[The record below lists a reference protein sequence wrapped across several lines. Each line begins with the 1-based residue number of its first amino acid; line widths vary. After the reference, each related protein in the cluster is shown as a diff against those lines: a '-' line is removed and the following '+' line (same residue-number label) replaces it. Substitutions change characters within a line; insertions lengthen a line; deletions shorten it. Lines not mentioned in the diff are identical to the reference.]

1 MQWPSLVRPGA
12 TRSATGRQAPV
23 RQLCERS
30 MARTC
35 LRIFWRRRA
44 SLRHSSLLPRAP
56 HAPAPPHPASSPTA
70 IHGPCAGT
78 MKTNAL
84 HPTQTA
90 DKVVLQA
97 CLPAELCEGQA
108 FSDWVKATTP

>member
-1 MQWPSLVRPGA
+1 MWDSWWRRH
-12 TRSATGRQAPV
+12 RSATP
-23 RQLCERS
+23 LP
-30 MARTC
+30 
-35 LRIFWRRRA
+35 
-44 SLRHSSLLPRAP
+44 SSRAP
-56 HAPAPPHPASSPTA
+56 PRPAPPHPTA
-70 IHGPCAGT
+70 IHGPCAVT